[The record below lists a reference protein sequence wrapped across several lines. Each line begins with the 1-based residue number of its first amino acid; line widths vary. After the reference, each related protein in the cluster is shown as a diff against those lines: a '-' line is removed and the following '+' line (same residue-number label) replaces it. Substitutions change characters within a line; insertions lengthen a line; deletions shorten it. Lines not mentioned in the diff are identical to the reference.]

1 MNKTIKMVV
10 TDMDGTLLN
19 SNREMHPE
27 TMSIID
33 KLIDKGVLF
42 VVASARQYF
51 NLHNRFKNRDDI
63 IYIAE
68 NGSYIN
74 KDGNLF
80 RFRGMDFQ
88 MVDRLTEIVDGID
101 GAYLVLCGK
110 ESAYIKDMNEVS
122 SPYFN
127 EYYDK
132 IEIVD
137 NFQDVTDEICKI
149 SILDLNGTEKYV
161 YPLLNEFYEDY
172 KVLVSTHEWLDIF
185 SWKTNKGAALEILQQ
200 RLDIKKEETMVFGD
214 NLNDL
219 EMYRCAVESYAMEN
233 SHEEI
238 KKVAK
243 HIIGS
248 NDEFSVI
255 TELKKVFDL

>member
-1 MNKTIKMVV
+1 MKNSIKMVV

-19 SNREMHPE
+19 SKKEMHPE

-33 KLIDKGVLF
+33 KLLKKDILF
-42 VVASARQYF
+42 VVASGRQYF
-51 NLHNRFKNRDDI
+51 NLHNRFNNRDDI

-80 RFRGMDFQ
+80 RFKGMDFN
-88 MVDRLTEIVDGID
+88 MIDRLSEIIDGID

-132 IEIVD
+132 IEIVK
-137 NFQDVTDEICKI
+137 NFDEVTDEICKI

-172 KVLVSTHEWLDIF
+172 NVLVSTHEWLDIY
-185 SWKTNKGAALEILQQ
+185 SRNTNKGTALEILQQ
-200 RLDIKKEETMVFGD
+200 RLDISKEETMIFGD
-214 NLNDL
+214 YLNDY
-219 EMYRCAVESYAMEN
+219 EMYKCAEETYAMEN
-233 SHEEI
+233 SHDEVKAI
-238 KKVAK
+238 AK
-243 HIIGS
+243 HIIGP
-248 NDEFSVI
+248 NDEYSVI
-255 TELKKVFDL
+255 SELKKLFKL

>member
-68 NGSYIN
+68 NGYYIN

-110 ESAYIKDMNEVS
+110 ESA
-122 SPYFN
+122 
-127 EYYDK
+127 
-132 IEIVD
+132 
-137 NFQDVTDEICKI
+137 
-149 SILDLNGTEKYV
+149 
-161 YPLLNEFYEDY
+161 
-172 KVLVSTHEWLDIF
+172 
-185 SWKTNKGAALEILQQ
+185 
-200 RLDIKKEETMVFGD
+200 
-214 NLNDL
+214 
-219 EMYRCAVESYAMEN
+219 
-233 SHEEI
+233 
-238 KKVAK
+238 
-243 HIIGS
+243 
-248 NDEFSVI
+248 
-255 TELKKVFDL
+255 